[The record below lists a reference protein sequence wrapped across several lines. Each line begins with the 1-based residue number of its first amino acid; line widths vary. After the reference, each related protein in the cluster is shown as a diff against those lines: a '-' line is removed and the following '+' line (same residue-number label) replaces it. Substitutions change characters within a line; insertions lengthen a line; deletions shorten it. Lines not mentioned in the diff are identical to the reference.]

1 MNSTTK
7 VLVTGTGSLIGQAI
21 IKSIYKSV
29 LRKEIT
35 LVGCDYFDNT
45 VGSFWCDK
53 NYHLPDV
60 LKAEMENE
68 WKQTIYKIVDEEK
81 IRIIFVGVDFELT
94 LFSEMKEDLLN
105 RYNCHVVVSD
115 KNVIEIGNDKY
126 NTYLFLMENALNA
139 PKTMLL
145 DEAQADRWNFP
156 VVVKPRVGARSRGV
170 KLIKSYGEYSQYA
183 EELYGK
189 GYILQEVIGN
199 METEYTCGVLYWDG
213 KFQNS
218 IVLRRYL
225 KEGNTSIAEY
235 NDNKENKIVDYIRKI
250 GDALKPTGSCNLQL
264 RTDESGDPY
273 LFEINPRFSGT
284 TYMRTLFGYN
294 EVEYIIYKVLG
305 LSGAK
310 MNPIEGK
317 AYRFYEEKLIR

>member
-105 RYNCHVVVSD
+105 QYNCHVIVSD

-145 DEAQADRWNFP
+145 DETQADRWNFP

-170 KLIKSYGEYSQYA
+170 KVIKSYGEYSQYA

-213 KFQNS
+213 RFQNS